1 VAHAR
6 KHTPLSCASPPLD
19 TAAWDMPVTDDHG
32 GSRVVMTVRCGR
44 PGHPGPHGAYPGS
57 KLAGVGRVWGASG
70 ARLHASHMDMAC
82 LDTTLALRAPTSTT
96 CATTVVD
103 SSLSLPRHEQSVHD
117 LSVWKTLVA
126 EQCGLSDHC
135 DTPRFVRSASFGVG
149 YALSR
154 DTPRLD
160 VSDEAGQ
167 AQPRSQSQS
176 AAEQ

>member
-1 VAHAR
+1 MAHAR
-6 KHTPLSCASPPLD
+6 KHPPLSCASPPLALCATSRALAQHRRCLVLGLGSAWGRDGLPD
-19 TAAWDMPVTDDHG
+19 TAAWGMPVTDDHG

-57 KLAGVGRVWGASG
+57 KLVGVGRVWGASG

-117 LSVWKTLVA
+117 RSVWKTLVA
-126 EQCGLSDHC
+126 EQL
-135 DTPRFVRSASFGVG
+135 R
-149 YALSR
+149 AL
-154 DTPRLD
+154 
-160 VSDEAGQ
+160 
-167 AQPRSQSQS
+167 
-176 AAEQ
+176 